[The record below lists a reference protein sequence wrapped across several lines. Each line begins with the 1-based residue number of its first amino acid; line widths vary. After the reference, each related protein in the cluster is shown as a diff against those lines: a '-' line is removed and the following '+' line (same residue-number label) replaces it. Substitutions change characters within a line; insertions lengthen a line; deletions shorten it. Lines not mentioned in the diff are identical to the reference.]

1 MEYLIYL
8 GFFIG
13 GYFLGG
19 KAAYA
24 RACKIAVGMTEKFYV
39 SGIRKGYEL
48 TMKEMGK
55 EVPSEVDKM
64 VGFKLNAKKDTS
76 NG

>member
-24 RACKIAVGMTEKFYV
+24 RACKIAHGMTEKFYV

-48 TMKEMGK
+48 TMKDG
-55 EVPSEVDKM
+55 
-64 VGFKLNAKKDTS
+64 
-76 NG
+76 